1 MKFLNIRGL
10 TAAIATFCVT
20 ATSSLAADV
29 TMNVGF
35 GAPGALICGRFG
47 KHLENFVEERQAHH
61 LCFHKSLDE

>member
-35 GAPGALICGRFG
+35 GAPEASIY
-47 KHLENFVEERQAHH
+47 
-61 LCFHKSLDE
+61 